1 MTSYNTMKRSFF
13 ISFILFIS
21 TYQSFATTTY
31 TIGATGTYSTISAAY
46 AVCTGATDYILEV
59 KSDYNQAG
67 ETWPLSLS
75 QLANKNAS
83 NTVTIR
89 PISGATVSI
98 SQSVAGNLI
107 YLNGA
112 DYVIFD
118 GRAGGAGSSAF
129 TLTNT
134 STNLLANVFAF
145 GSDATYNT
153 LKYLTLKAS
162 GTNTGAAVSFGSGS
176 SGGNGNNTIT
186 YNNITKSA
194 SGAPAYGIYS
204 YGSSAGNNNSS
215 NTISY
220 NNFYD
225 LGQNTW
231 CGAVAY
237 SDGWT
242 ISDNHFYQTA
252 SISLTS
258 SDLSMIY
265 VGANVVGIT
274 ITGNYF
280 GGRATSCGGAAFAVT
295 TGSYTFYGIDFNSVT
310 GSVSILNNTFANITA
325 TSTGA
330 NSVRCIDTYGSATY
344 TIGSSGNG
352 NVFGSTSTTG
362 SITITG
368 STASTAFYGIY
379 HSGTNASNSIAY
391 NTMAGITQTH
401 TTTATFPEFN
411 GIYVGGSAAGS
422 ITYNTFGAS
431 SGPIQLTGTGVGIAY
446 QVIAWNT
453 NNNATITNNT
463 FQNFTISNGGS
474 TNDNDIIYTFGSGTN
489 TISDNTIGSSTSNNM
504 SFSLTDQVNAI
515 HCYSA
520 GTPTISNNTV
530 QQFNQTGTGSSA
542 GFYGIYI
549 ENMNGIA
556 SISTNTIK
564 NITTAGTG
572 SYAFNGIYLYSTNA
586 SATNSVI
593 SNEIKTIVASS
604 TGAGSVYGIYAY
616 DGGGTI
622 KKNRVSGITFNS
634 SNASANL
641 FGIVVDAADNLN
653 FYNNVVL
660 IDNGAGSAVLRGI
673 LNRSATAN
681 TFTFYHN
688 TVKIYGT
695 ATAGSNNSNAFT
707 DLSAAG
713 GTVNIK
719 NNIFQN
725 TRTNS
730 GGSGAHI
737 AIRLANTTPT
747 INSDYN
753 YLEAWGTGGYVGSY
767 NGTNYATIAAYR
779 TASSKD
785 ANSKNATIVINAL
798 GTVPGGTGSDVQGTG
813 TNLLATVADDKDGTA
828 RSATPWMGAFESPV
842 ALPVDLVSFTAVP
855 NEKKVD
861 LKWTTATELNN
872 DFFTVERTL
881 DGEIFETVAV
891 VNGAGNTSNQSNYT
905 CEDRNPYNGLSYYR
919 LTQTDYDGKSKSY
932 DLVSVNFEQS
942 NQPEDHFSIFPNP
955 NTQNG
960 RINIRTENIIGECT
974 IEISDLLG
982 KKYYSSVLI
991 SQNGNNHFQIEPTE
1005 NYAAG
1010 TYIITIISDRISES
1024 EILIIK

>member
-1 MTSYNTMKRSFF
+1 MKCLFF
-13 ISFILFIS
+13 ISIALFIS
-21 TYQSFATTTY
+21 TYQSLATTTY

-46 AVCTGATDYILEV
+46 AVCTGATDYILEI

-75 QLANKNAS
+75 QLANKNAT

-89 PISGATVSI
+89 PVSGATISI
-98 SQSVAGNLI
+98 SQSVVGDLI
-107 YLNGA
+107 HLNGA

-118 GRAGGAGSSAF
+118 GRAGGTGSSAF

-134 STNLLANVFAF
+134 STNLLANVFSF
-145 GSDATYNT
+145 DSDATYNT
-153 LKYLTLKAS
+153 LKYLTIKGS
-162 GTNTGAAVSFGSGS
+162 GTNTGAPVSFGSGS
-176 SGGNGNNTIT
+176 STGNSNNTIS
-186 YNNITKSA
+186 YNDITKSA
-194 SGAPAYGIYS
+194 SGTPAYGVYS

-215 NTISY
+215 NVISN

-225 LGQNTW
+225 LGQGTW

-237 SDGWT
+237 SNGWT
-242 ISDNHFYQTA
+242 ISNNNFYQTA

-265 VGANVVGIT
+265 IGSNVVGVT

-280 GGRATSCGGAAFAVT
+280 GGRNISCGGAAFAIT

-310 GSVSILNNTFANITA
+310 GSVSILNNTFANIAA
-325 TSTGA
+325 TSAGA

-344 TIGSSGNG
+344 TIGSTGNG
-352 NVFGSTSTTG
+352 NLFGSTSTAG

-401 TTTATFPEFN
+401 TTAATSPEFN
-411 GIYVGGSAAGS
+411 GIYAGGNSSGT
-422 ITYNTFGAS
+422 ITYNTFGSS

-446 QVIAWNT
+446 QVIAWNS

-489 TISDNTIGSSTSNNM
+489 TISNNTIGSSTANNM

-515 HCYSA
+515 HCYSS
-520 GTPTISNNTV
+520 GTPTISNNTI

-549 ENMNGIA
+549 DFMNGIA

-586 SATNSVI
+586 SATNSII
-593 SNEIKTIVASS
+593 SNEIKTITASS

-622 KKNRVSGITFNS
+622 QKNRVSGITFNS

-660 IDNGAGSAVLRGI
+660 IDNGGGSAVLRGI
-673 LNRSATAN
+673 LNRSGSAN

-695 ATAGSNNSNAFT
+695 ATAGSNNSNAFA
-707 DLSAAG
+707 DLSSTG

-730 GGSGAHI
+730 GGTGAHL
-737 AIRLANTTPT
+737 AIRLVNTTPT
-747 INSDYN
+747 INSDFN
-753 YLEAWGTGGYVGSY
+753 YLEASGTGGYVGAY
-767 NGTNYATIAAYR
+767 NGTNYSTISSYR

-785 ANSKNATIVINAL
+785 ANSKNATIVINVL
-798 GTVPGGTGSDVQGTG
+798 GNVPGGTSSDVQGTG
-813 TNLLATVADDKDGTA
+813 TNLSAIVADDKDGTA
-828 RSATPWMGAFESPV
+828 RSTTPWMGAFESPV
-842 ALPVDLVSFTAVP
+842 ALPIDLLSFTATP
-855 NEKKVD
+855 NRNKID
-861 LKWTTATELNN
+861 LKWTTATEMNN
-872 DFFTVERTL
+872 DYFTIEKTL
-881 DGEIFETVAV
+881 DGKIFEIVAI
-891 VNGAGNTSNQSNYT
+891 VNGSGNTPNHSYYT
-905 CEDRNPYNGLSYYR
+905 CEDTNPYTGISYYR
-919 LTQTDYDGKSKSY
+919 LSQTDYDGKSESF
-932 DLVSVNFEQS
+932 DLVSVNFKQ
-942 NQPEDHFSIFPNP
+942 NNHLEDLFSVYPNP

-960 RINIRTENIIGECT
+960 LINVVIDNSISECT

-982 KKYYSSVLI
+982 KKYHSAVLT

-1010 TYIITIISDRISES
+1010 TYVITIISDKISES
-1024 EILIIK
+1024 KILIIK

>member
-1 MTSYNTMKRSFF
+1 MKRS
-13 ISFILFIS
+13 LFIS
-21 TYQSFATTTY
+21 IIFFIFTYQSFATTTY
-31 TIGATGTYSTISAAY
+31 TIGATGTYSTIAAAY
-46 AVCTGATDYILEV
+46 AVCTGSTDYVLEI
-59 KSDYNQAG
+59 KSDYSQAG

-89 PISGATVSI
+89 PISGATISI

-118 GRAGGAGSSAF
+118 GRAGGSGSSAF

-162 GTNTGAAVSFGSGS
+162 GTSTGAAVSFGSGS
-176 SGGNGNNTIT
+176 STGNGNNTIS

-225 LGQNTW
+225 LGQSTW

-368 STASTAFYGIY
+368 STAGTAFYGIY

-401 TTTATFPEFN
+401 TTAATFPQFN

-431 SGPIQLTGTGVGIAY
+431 SGPIQLTGTGVGVAY
-446 QVIAWNT
+446 QVIAWNSNT
-453 NNNATITNNT
+453 NATITNNT
-463 FQNFTISNGGS
+463 FQNFTVSNGGA

-489 TISDNTIGSSTSNNM
+489 TISNNTIGSSTANNM

-520 GTPTISNNTV
+520 GTPTINNNTI

-556 SISTNTIK
+556 TISSNTIK

-593 SNEIKTIVASS
+593 SNEIKTITASS

-707 DLSAAG
+707 DLSTAG

-725 TRTNS
+725 SRTNS

-753 YLEAWGTGGYVGSY
+753 YLEAGGTGGYVGSY

-785 ANSKNATIVINAL
+785 ANSKNATIVISAL
-798 GTVPGGTGSDVQGTG
+798 GVVPGGTSSDVQGTG

-828 RSATPWMGAFESPV
+828 RSTTPWMGAFESAV
-842 ALPVDLVSFTAVP
+842 ALPVDLISFTAVP
-855 NEKKVD
+855 NGTKVD

-872 DFFTVERTL
+872 DFFTIERTL

-891 VNGAGNTSNQSNYT
+891 INGAGNTSNQSNYT
-905 CEDRNPYNGLSYYR
+905 CEDRNPYSGLSYYR
-919 LTQTDYDGKSKSY
+919 LTQTDYDGDSKSY
-932 DLVSVNFEQS
+932 DLRSVNFNSSMS
-942 NQPEDHFSIFPNP
+942 NEINMYPNP
-955 NTQNG
+955 ISANEQLTISLQDEKIEEYYTITIHNMTGTLYYSDIIYVNDQNSKIALDMEG
-960 RINIRTENIIGECT
+960 NLFTGTYLISIID
-974 IEISDLLG
+974 SNG
-982 KKYYSSVLI
+982 KKRSKLLVV
-991 SQNGNNHFQIEPTE
+991 
-1005 NYAAG
+1005 
-1010 TYIITIISDRISES
+1010 
-1024 EILIIK
+1024 K